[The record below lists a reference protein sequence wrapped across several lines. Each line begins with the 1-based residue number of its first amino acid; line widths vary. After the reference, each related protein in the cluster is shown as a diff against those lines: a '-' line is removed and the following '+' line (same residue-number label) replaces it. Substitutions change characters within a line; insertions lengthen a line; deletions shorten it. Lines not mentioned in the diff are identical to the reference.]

1 MPNRC
6 TAKRAAIVV
15 PFFIAA
21 IVATTAWAQQEVR
34 ASIPVIDVH
43 VHLLGGRGQSR
54 DFGGAVQAAIQ
65 EMDRFGIRKAVVLP
79 PPQIDAQQVY
89 DYSAF
94 AQALRSTNRFVFLG
108 GGGIL
113 NAMLHRYAD
122 PLKVTDA
129 VKREF
134 AYTAEQMIDAG
145 AVGFGEMASLH
156 ISAVRGH
163 PYEFVPADHPLLRLL
178 ADIAAE
184 RDVPI
189 DLHMDAVI
197 GGMQTPSRF
206 AAADNPP
213 ILPGT
218 VDALERLLGHNHKA
232 RIVWAHGGSDPLGA
246 MTPRT
251 VGSLMDRH
259 ANLFVSL
266 RVHGER
272 SPMQNKMLAGGTLE
286 PAWRDLLVR
295 RADRFMIGTDSFYA
309 GANIQGGGPGPTF
322 AQHNTP
328 KLKATIHFLSL
339 LPPEVAG
346 NVAHKN
352 AVRVYRLATP

>member
-1 MPNRC
+1 MLLGWLL
-6 TAKRAAIVV
+6 
-15 PFFIAA
+15 IAT
-21 IVATTAWAQQEVR
+21 ITHTSAWAQQQLQ

-54 DFGGAVQAAIQ
+54 DFSAAVQAAIE
-65 EMDRFGIRKAVVLP
+65 EMDRFGIRKAIILP
-79 PPQIDAQQVY
+79 PPQIDAQLVY

-94 AQALRSTNRFVFLG
+94 AQALRPTNRFAFLAG
-108 GGGIL
+108 GGVL

-122 PLKVTDA
+122 PSRVTEP

-134 AYTAEQMIDAG
+134 ASAAEQMIEAG

-178 ADIAAE
+178 ADIAAK

-189 DLHMDAVI
+189 DLHMDAVV
-197 GGMQTPSRF
+197 GGMPTPARF

-213 ILPGT
+213 TLPGS
-218 VDALERLLGHNHKA
+218 VEALERLLAHNHKA

-246 MTPRT
+246 MTPLT
-251 VGSLMDRH
+251 IGSLMDKH
-259 ANLFVSL
+259 SNLFVSL
-266 RVHGER
+266 RVHGEG
-272 SPMQNKMLAGGTLE
+272 SPMHNKLLVGGVIE

-295 RADRFMIGTDSFYA
+295 HADRFMIGTDSFFA
-309 GANIQGGGPGPTF
+309 GANLQGGGPGLIF
-322 AQHNTP
+322 AQRNTP
-328 KLKATIHFLSL
+328 RLKATMHFLSL
-339 LPPEVAG
+339 LPPEIAQ
-346 NVAHKN
+346 NVAHDN
-352 AVRVYRLATP
+352 AARVYRLATQ